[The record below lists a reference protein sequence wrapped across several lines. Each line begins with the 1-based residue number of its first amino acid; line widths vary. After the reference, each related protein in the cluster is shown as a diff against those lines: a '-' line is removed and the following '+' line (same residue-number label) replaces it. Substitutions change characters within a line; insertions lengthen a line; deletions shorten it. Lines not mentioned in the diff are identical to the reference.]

1 MVHAKSSRSAFKR
14 LPPDLDLNSICVQ
27 KEYRTIRRD
36 HTFGFDSKRYVID
49 SPIRYSI
56 ENQKIEIRCQ
66 FDGTFSAYFGHRR
79 LDITELVEP
88 RKCHEYGKEVQ
99 RKIEALELVEQL
111 GSISKAA
118 RILGCSR
125 QTLYTYQQIMAEQ
138 GPMGLKRINK
148 PLKRSKNRIPESAED
163 KIIELTLLNPHSTL
177 MQLMKELK
185 QHNITVS
192 IGTIKNIWKEEKL
205 NTREL
210 RIKKSQSM
218 NIDV

>member
-1 MVHAKSSRSAFKR
+1 
-14 LPPDLDLNSICVQ
+14 
-27 KEYRTIRRD
+27 
-36 HTFGFDSKRYVID
+36 KRYVID

-88 RKCHEYGKEVQ
+88 RKCSEYGKEVQ

-111 GSISKAA
+111 GSFSKAA

-125 QTLYTYQQIMAEQ
+125 QSLYTYQKIMAEE

-148 PLKRSKNRIPESAED
+148 P
-163 KIIELTLLNPHSTL
+163 
-177 MQLMKELK
+177 
-185 QHNITVS
+185 
-192 IGTIKNIWKEEKL
+192 
-205 NTREL
+205 
-210 RIKKSQSM
+210 
-218 NIDV
+218 